1 MSESARTCAEVRAA
15 IGAHVLG
22 ALDAEEAAAVDA
34 HLADCARCRAAYDE
48 LAGLPALLGL
58 VRAEEAAAVGVHEE
72 SGGAGDPADPVGS
85 VDDRDAV
92 DPVGDLGMRRLLARV
107 RAERARERRRRLAG
121 ALAAAAVTVAVAG
134 GGGWAVGQ
142 ALAPS
147 RTPVAGPTSTPTPTP
162 APTPTAHVTAPPVRW
177 SASNATLAVDGTAT
191 MNGVP
196 WGTRVDIVLHGVRQG
211 QVCSLTVYDRSGRRW
226 DGGSWRV
233 AYRDGV
239 RWSGGIAV
247 PANEVVRIEI
257 RATGERPLLTIDG

>member
-1 MSESARTCAEVRAA
+1 MSGRDHTCADVRAA

-22 ALDAEEAAAVDA
+22 ALDANEAAAVDA
-34 HLADCARCRAAYDE
+34 HLADCAPCRAAYDE

-58 VRAEEAAAVGVHEE
+58 VGAEEAAAVGVHDEP
-72 SGGAGDPADPVGS
+72 GGAGDP
-85 VDDRDAV
+85 V
-92 DPVGDLGMRRLLARV
+92 DPADDLGMRRLLARV
-107 RAERARERRRRLAG
+107 RAERARERRRRLTG
-121 ALAAAAVTVAVAG
+121 ALAAAAVTVAIAG

-147 RTPVAGPTSTPTPTP
+147 DTPVAGTTPTPSP
-162 APTPTAHVTAPPVRW
+162 APTAHVTAPPVRW
-177 SASNATLAVDGTAT
+177 SATNATLAVDGTAT
-191 MNGVP
+191 INGVP
-196 WGTRVDIVLHGVRQG
+196 WGTKVDIVLHGVKRG

-233 AYRDGV
+233 AYQDGV

-257 RATGERPLLTIDG
+257 TATGERPLLTIDG

>member
-1 MSESARTCAEVRAA
+1 MSEHSYSCAEVRAA

-22 ALDAEEAAAVDA
+22 ALDANEAAAVDA

-58 VRAEEAAAVGVHEE
+58 VGAEEAAAVGVHDEPGPGGA
-72 SGGAGDPADPVGS
+72 GGAGDPVDSLGSEGS
-85 VDDRDAV
+85 VDPV
-92 DPVGDLGMRRLLARV
+92 DDLGLRRLLARV

-147 RTPVAGPTSTPTPTP
+147 GTPVAGTTPTPSP
-162 APTPTAHVTAPPVRW
+162 APTAHVTAQPVRW
-177 SASNATLAVDGTAT
+177 SATNATLAVDGTAT

-196 WGTRVDIVLHGVRQG
+196 WGTKVDIVLHGVKQG

-233 AYRDGV
+233 AYQDGV

-257 RATGERPLLTIDG
+257 TATGERPLLTIDG

>member
-1 MSESARTCAEVRAA
+1 MSERAPTCAEVRAA

-22 ALDAEEAAAVDA
+22 ALDAAEAAAVDA
-34 HLADCARCRAAYDE
+34 HLADCAECRAAYDD

-58 VRAEEAAAVGVHEE
+58 VGAEEAATVGEALPEGPGE
-72 SGGAGDPADPVGS
+72 SADSSSSAP
-85 VDDRDAV
+85 DTDE
-92 DPVGDLGMRRLLARV
+92 LGLRRLLARV
-107 RAERARERRRRLAG
+107 RAERARERRRRLAV

-147 RTPVAGPTSTPTPTP
+147 GPPVAGSTPTPSP
-162 APTPTAHVTAPPVRW
+162 APTGHSTAPPVRW
-177 SASNATLAVDGTAT
+177 SGTNATLAVDGTAT

-196 WGTRVDIVLHGVRQG
+196 WGTRVDIVLHGVQQG

-257 RATGERPLLTIDG
+257 KATGERPLLTIDG